1 MSKFIPQSSFHHL
14 ITKGIF
20 VIFACLGTITS
31 NAEEVA
37 KSKGDAARG
46 AITWSQ
52 NCARCHEM
60 RDPMEFRDD
69 QWRPIVSHMRLRASL
84 TGQQQRDILA
94 FLQSS
99 NNPKPSKSSSA
110 IVTEKNSGPVLSGK
124 EIYNKTCIACH
135 GADGTGA
142 LPGVPDLTKPDGV
155 LVKSDSDL
163 LENISNG
170 FQSPGSS
177 MSMPAKGGNPNLTE
191 ANIKAVLEFLR
202 ERFIK

>member
-31 NAEEVA
+31 NAEEAA
-37 KSKGDAARG
+37 KSKGDAALG

-69 QWRPIVSHMRLRASL
+69 QWRPIVSHMRLRANL
-84 TGQQQRDILA
+84 TGQQQRDILV

-99 NNPKPSKSSSA
+99 NNPKPLKSSSA
-110 IVTEKNSGPVLSGK
+110 IVTENNSGPVLSGK

-142 LPGVPDLTKPDGV
+142 LPGVPDLTKPDGR
-155 LVKSDSDL
+155 LSKSDKVL
-163 LENISNG
+163 QQNISNG
-170 FQSPGSS
+170 FQSPEST

-191 ANIKAVLEFLR
+191 EDVKATLEFLR
-202 ERFIK
+202 DRFIK